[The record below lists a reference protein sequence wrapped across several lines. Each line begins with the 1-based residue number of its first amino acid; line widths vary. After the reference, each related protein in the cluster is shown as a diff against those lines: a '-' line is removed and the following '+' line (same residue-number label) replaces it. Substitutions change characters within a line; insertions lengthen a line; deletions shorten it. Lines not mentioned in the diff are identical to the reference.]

1 MLQDHTDNFLLS
13 LLKPPLT
20 LESLFVSLRHLPS
33 LTDSIPDHTPQTDV
47 PCEPY
52 SQDVHR
58 NPKVF
63 LIALVDSRSLH
74 AALFRLV
81 SVYHQESNPSPFPQE
96 ASIAR
101 HLHLYHIPQPSTR
114 YHSDPLAAPAHFQA
128 AQQYRVPPPDHR
140 ASENDTD

>member
-52 SQDVHR
+52 SQGAHR
-58 NPKVF
+58 NPRVF
-63 LIALVDSRSLH
+63 LIALVDNQSLH

-81 SVYHQESNPSPFPQE
+81 SVSHQESYPSPFPQG

-101 HLHLYHIPQPSTR
+101 HLHLYHIPQPSTQC
-114 YHSDPLAAPAHFQA
+114 HAGPPVTPAHFQA
-128 AQQYRVPPPDHR
+128 VRQYRVPLPDHR